1 MSDGGASRVKVFI
14 SYSSADREFARFLDG
29 SLAAAGVATFL
40 AERDLKVGDSIPER
54 IFGEIAAAT
63 SLIYI
68 VSHASMR
75 SPWVRE
81 ELGVAKIRSMEGK
94 GFGILPLLLD
104 DVALPPSVSHIKY
117 ADFRDWRDATSYRKT
132 MLELLRSLGGAPVL
146 IGQRQILWYL
156 DNLDA
161 LKFVKHALSVL
172 HTRTDTAAGYFQ
184 WFNSWH
190 WSVKYAAY
198 DDDPPF
204 LSAMDRLEELLAPV
218 ADGDQRLRALKEC
231 IEPAK
236 KAVARGARDP
246 GDRAE
251 SSRRIREVVEI
262 CARMLAILNDLEGD
276 FEASVHAAIAARM
289 DHP

>member
-1 MSDGGASRVKVFI
+1 MGDDGASQARVFI

-63 SLIYI
+63 SLIYV
-68 VSHASMR
+68 VSRASVR

-81 ELGVAKIRSMEGK
+81 ELGVAKIRAMEGK

-104 DVALPPSVSHIKY
+104 DVTLPPSVSHIKY

-132 MLELLRSLGGAPVL
+132 VLELLQSLGGAPVL

-156 DNLDA
+156 DNLDT
-161 LKFVKHALSVL
+161 LKFVKHAVSVL
-172 HTRTDTAAGYFQ
+172 HTRTDTATGYFQ
-184 WFNSWH
+184 WFDSWH
-190 WSVKYAAY
+190 WSVKYAAS

-204 LSAMDRLEELLAPV
+204 FSAMDRLEELLAPV
-218 ADGDQRLRALKEC
+218 ADGDQRLRALRDC

-236 KAVARGARDP
+236 KAVVRGSRDP
-246 GDRAE
+246 GDRGE
-251 SSRRIREVVEI
+251 SSRRIREVVEV

-276 FEASVHAAIAARM
+276 FEASVHAAIATRM
-289 DHP
+289 ERP